1 MGSDHGK
8 CLVLCL
14 QKLHQ
19 RRENEKET
27 QEEGNWERK
36 GGKKAEANVEK
47 SFLSWCSSSLQ
58 VLQQRH
64 PPTQSAIPRIHS
76 NFHLPYLS
84 YSVLWSKRLIRG
96 KVQHQKDLDP
106 IGSSVTY
113 KPLTLAKSV
122 ASTWDFLIYKLAVTA
137 QILPA
142 PVDGMRWR
150 MWKDPGKC
158 TMLVKDGALLLL
170 SLIPVLQILWLLVI
184 FSPNVLRFLGEGGGC
199 HNLEQQWGRTLCFRR
214 EAGI

>member
-1 MGSDHGK
+1 MFGIVFAK
-8 CLVLCL
+8 VAP
-14 QKLHQ
+14 
-19 RRENEKET
+19 EKRK
-27 QEEGNWERK
+27 WERNTGRRKLGKK
-36 GGKKAEANVEK
+36 GGKKGRSKCWKELSVLVFKFTPSPTAETPPDSV
-47 SFLSWCSSSLQ
+47 C
-58 VLQQRH
+58 H
-64 PPTQSAIPRIHS
+64 PSDPQS

-150 MWKDPGKC
+150 MWKDPGNC